1 MANVNEIFTD
11 IANAIRK
18 KGGSTDKMKPSEMAS
33 KINELPSPS
42 MKDYFDAN
50 PNGGYYFAWGKQ
62 GNISNPITSTQLK
75 KCLSYSD
82 TSKVTNMK
90 SMFRNCNNLTSV
102 PELDTSKVTD
112 MSSMFYSCYKLTS
125 IPELDTQNV
134 TNMSSMFDSC
144 YKLTSIPKLDTQNV
158 TDMSYMFYDCTK
170 LTEINMINIG
180 CNLDVSPTALKHNAL
195 VKLINNLKSGVTS
208 KTLTM
213 GSSKLAL
220 LSDEEKK
227 VATDKGWTLA

>member
-50 PNGGYYFAWGKQ
+50 PNGGYYFAWGK
-62 GNISNPITSTQLK
+62 NDSLSNPITNTQLK

-82 TSKVTNMK
+82 TSNVTNMAY
-90 SMFRNCNNLTSV
+90 MFNYCT
-102 PELDTSKVTD
+102 
-112 MSSMFYSCYKLTS
+112 KLTS

-134 TNMSSMFDSC
+134 TNMDSMFYYC
-144 YKLTSIPKLDTQNV
+144 TKLTSIPELDTQNV
-158 TDMSYMFYDCTK
+158 TNMEYMFYYCANLTSIPELDTQNVTNMAYMFKYCTN

-180 CNLDVSPTALKHNAL
+180 CNLDVTSTELKHNAL

>member
-1 MANVNEIFTD
+1 MEQLKQTFTD
-11 IANAIRK
+11 IANAIREK
-18 KGGSTDKMKPSEMAS
+18 DGSTSTIKPSKMAS
-33 KINELPSPS
+33 KIENIPSFRLKNYLDTCTS
-42 MKDYFDAN
+42 M
-50 PNGGYYFAWGKQ
+50 GYYFYRFGSMTDEQ
-62 GNISNPITSTQLK
+62 LSNAIV
-75 KCLSYSD
+75 YSD
-82 TSKVTNMK
+82 TQNVTNMEY
-90 SMFRNCNNLTSV
+90 MF
-102 PELDTSKVTD
+102 
-112 MSSMFYSCYKLTS
+112 FSCTKLTS

-134 TNMSSMFDSC
+134 TNMA
-144 YKLTSIPKLDTQNV
+144 
-158 TDMSYMFYDCTK
+158 YMFKYCTN

-180 CNLDVSPTALKHNAL
+180 CNLDVTSTELKHNAL

>member
-18 KGGSTDKMKPSEMAS
+18 KGGSTDKMKPSDMAS

-42 MKDYFDAN
+42 MKCYFDAN
-50 PNGGYYFAWGKQ
+50 PNGGYYFAWQRKGDTT
-62 GNISNPITSTQLK
+62 NNITSAQLK

-82 TSKVTNMK
+82 TQNVTNM
-90 SMFRNCNNLTSV
+90 SYMFCECSSLTSV
-102 PELDTSKVTD
+102 PELDTSKVT
-112 MSSMFYSCYKLTS
+112 
-125 IPELDTQNV
+125 
-134 TNMSSMFDSC
+134 NMAYMFDDC
-144 YKLTSIPKLDTQNV
+144 Y
-158 TDMSYMFYDCTK
+158 K
-170 LTEINMINIG
+170 LTEINMINIA
-180 CNLDVSPTALKHNAL
+180 CNLDVSSTALKHDAL
-195 VKLINNLKSGVTS
+195 IKLINNLKSGVTS
-208 KTLTM
+208 KTLKM